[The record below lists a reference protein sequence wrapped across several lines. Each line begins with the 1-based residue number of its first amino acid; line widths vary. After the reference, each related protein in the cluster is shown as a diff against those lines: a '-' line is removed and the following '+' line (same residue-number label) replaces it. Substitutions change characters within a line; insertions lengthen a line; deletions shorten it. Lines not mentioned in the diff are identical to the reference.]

1 MVDEKLPVKLNK
13 RQEKF
18 VLSIFAG
25 ASATQAAIDAG
36 YSPKTAY
43 SIGPRLLKNVEVQ
56 ARLRELFDEVKDT
69 TVMSVLERK
78 QRLTEIAR
86 GRFSDFVDKGGGVNI
101 SPDDLHSAAI
111 QSVRTRLELGSKD
124 EEPALVT
131 EVRLHD
137 PVKAIGELNKMEGIY
152 SETPLPGGNNYYI
165 GAMNINALIADPKGE
180 LISRINRLAARIG
193 EAEAPQEADPG
204 EGGEAPL

>member
-1 MVDEKLPVKLNK
+1 MTETTERKLNK

-25 ASATQAAIDAG
+25 ASASQAAIDAG

-43 SIGPRLLKNVEVQ
+43 SNGPRLLKNAEVRR
-56 ARLRELFDEVKDT
+56 RLQELFEEAKDT

-78 QRLTEIAR
+78 QLLSEIAR
-86 GRFSDFVDKGGGVNI
+86 GRFSDFVDKYGGVDI
-101 SPDDLHSAAI
+101 SPEDLHSAAI
-111 QSVRTRLELGSKD
+111 QSVHTRLEMGGKD

-137 PVKAIGELNKMEGIY
+137 PIKAIAELNKMEGIY
-152 SETPLPGGNNYYI
+152 SDILPPGGNIYNI

-193 EAEAPQEADPG
+193 ETQALEEADAG
-204 EGGEAPL
+204 ESS

>member
-1 MVDEKLPVKLNK
+1 MVDEKTATKLNK

-18 VLSIFAG
+18 VLYVFSG
-25 ASATQAAIDAG
+25 MSASQAMIEAG
-36 YSPKTAY
+36 YSPKAAY
-43 SIGPRLLKNVEVQ
+43 ATGSRLLRNAKVKE
-56 ARLRELFDEVKDT
+56 RLQELFDEAKDT
-69 TVMSVLERK
+69 TVMNVLERK

-86 GRFSDFVDKGGGVNI
+86 GRFSDFVDKSGGVNI

-111 QSVRTRLELGSKD
+111 QAVRTRLELGGKD
-124 EEPALVT
+124 EEPALIT

-137 PVKAIGELNKMEGIY
+137 PIKAIGELNKMEGIY
-152 SETPLPGGNNYYI
+152 SDITPPGGGGNVYNI

-193 EAEAPQEADPG
+193 AAQALEKADAG
-204 EGGEAPL
+204 EGG